1 MTNVA
6 LFVNGSFYD
15 TEFDRD
21 HDWRMAGELYDRQ
34 PSTSN
39 WQNSFFIVYQYYGN
53 ISILLLTLV
62 CGLFGRCH
70 DHDHGTAAS
79 DSGHAA
85 LSESRLRSLCSLLLM
100 LFSSLPMPLLLGLS
114 TRPVSLIGAVAR
126 RRSMHA

>member
-70 DHDHGTAAS
+70 DQVTAQRHPIPAMQRYPNP
-79 DSGHAA
+79 D
-85 LSESRLRSLCSLLLM
+85 
-100 LFSSLPMPLLLGLS
+100 
-114 TRPVSLIGAVAR
+114 
-126 RRSMHA
+126 

>member
-70 DHDHGTAAS
+70 DHAWH
-79 DSGHAA
+79 SGIRFRPCSANSTIRIPIEEPLQPPFNA
-85 LSESRLRSLCSLLLM
+85 VLLS
-100 LFSSLPMPLLLGLS
+100 P
-114 TRPVSLIGAVAR
+114 
-126 RRSMHA
+126 